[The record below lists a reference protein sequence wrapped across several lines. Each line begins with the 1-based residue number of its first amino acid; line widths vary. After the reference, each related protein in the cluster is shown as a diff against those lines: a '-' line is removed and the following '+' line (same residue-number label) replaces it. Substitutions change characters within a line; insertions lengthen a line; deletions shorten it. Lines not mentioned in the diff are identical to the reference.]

1 MVINKIDSF
10 GRAGWLA
17 VTIVGFW
24 FAWPIGFVV
33 LAYLAASGRLSTWWN
48 DLGPP
53 GTWFALRGPSREGP
67 FSSFHARPSGNQTF
81 DDYREATIRGLEDE
95 QREFQSFLERL
106 RRARDKAEFDAFMA
120 ERRRCP
126 GGTDDAD
133 PTTSV

>member
-1 MVINKIDSF
+1 MVLNKIDSF

-24 FAWPIGFVV
+24 LAWPIGFVV
-33 LAYLAASGRLSTWWN
+33 LAYLAASGRLSAWWN
-48 DLGPP
+48 DLGAP
-53 GTWFALRGPSREGP
+53 GTWFDFGGPARPGP
-67 FSSFHARPSGNQTF
+67 FSSFHSRPSGNQTF

-120 ERRRCP
+120 ERRRRP
-126 GGTDDAD
+126 SGSDDSD
-133 PTTSV
+133 PVASV